1 MDPWAPVWLFY
12 FFTETPYTNLTNRY
26 IQNESFN
33 NTLSALLINHSNWSS
48 ILAFPW
54 PFMASAKVLVFY
66 YVSSTLSLLE
76 RQQCIIMVFNGSIK
90 IDSQHSV
97 FSSIREGLQP
107 QSGSMWPCQQPGTGR
122 GAGAERL
129 PGVGAALCSIRRAC
143 VESPGAMQSQVSRWA
158 CDYYF
163 QACLTWPL
171 LHSVNSCFA
180 RFTET
185 LHERPFFFYFLL
197 RT

>member
-1 MDPWAPVWLFY
+1 MGPWAPVFDCFTFYRDTVYKPDKSIFSKWILKQQVTNFTSKSQQKFLF
-12 FFTETPYTNLTNRY
+12 
-26 IQNESFN
+26 
-33 NTLSALLINHSNWSS
+33 
-48 ILAFPW
+48 
-54 PFMASAKVLVFY
+54 VLY

-76 RQQCIIMVFNGSIK
+76 RQQCSIMGFHGSID

-97 FSSIREGLQP
+97 FSRIREGLQP

-185 LHERPFFFYFLL
+185 LHERPFFFCSLL